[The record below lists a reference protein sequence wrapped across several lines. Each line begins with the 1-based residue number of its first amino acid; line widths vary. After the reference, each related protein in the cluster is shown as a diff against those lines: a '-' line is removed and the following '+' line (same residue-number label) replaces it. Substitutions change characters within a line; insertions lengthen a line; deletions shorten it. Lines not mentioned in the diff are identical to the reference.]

1 MPKRQI
7 ICSHLGISEL
17 LMELLFFMRK
27 NRDGE
32 LGVKDGVMQ
41 TGPKIFKGR
50 NKEEAKPNEE

>member
-1 MPKRQI
+1 
-7 ICSHLGISEL
+7 
-17 LMELLFFMRK
+17 MELLFFMRK